1 MPVLPSSPSDH
12 TAFVRA
18 NVQLPTNGKIVK
30 TTNVAPAVSVAVK
43 SVAIASNS
51 SAKAAPSTTIVSI
64 VSQATPKNS
73 KYSSK

>member
-30 TTNVAPAVSVAVK
+30 TTNVAPATSVAVK
-43 SVAIASNS
+43 SVAIASK
-51 SAKAAPSTTIVSI
+51 AAAAAAPSTVIVTTASKVTTSNKVSI
-64 VSQATPKNS
+64 K
-73 KYSSK
+73 